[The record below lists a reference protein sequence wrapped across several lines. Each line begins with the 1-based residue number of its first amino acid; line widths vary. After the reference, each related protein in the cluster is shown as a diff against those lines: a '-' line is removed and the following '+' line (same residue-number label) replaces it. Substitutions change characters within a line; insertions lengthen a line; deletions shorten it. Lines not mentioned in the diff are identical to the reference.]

1 MSNHQSISDL
11 EFKMSDKVLN
21 NTNEIKD
28 LGVIF
33 NSKLTFD
40 AHIDAI
46 VSKAKQRLYLIRKSF
61 ISSDSSAL
69 IFAFKAYIIPI
80 LEYCS
85 TVWSP
90 SSIRDILRIESV
102 QRLFTKTLINCKDC
116 KSYGE
121 RLKLCGLTTLERR
134 RLVADLSLFYKI
146 CNTIVVVDLGDAI
159 IPLISPIT
167 KGHSRRYKVPSARIK
182 LQITSSLT

>member
-1 MSNHQSISDL
+1 M
-11 EFKMSDKVLN
+11 LN

-46 VSKAKQRLYLIRKSF
+46 VSKATQRLYLIRKSF
-61 ISSDSSAL
+61 TSSDSSAL
-69 IFAFKAYIIPI
+69 IFAFKANMITIR
-80 LEYCS
+80 EYYS

-121 RLKLCGLTTLERR
+121 RLKLCRLTTLERR

-146 CNTIVVVDLGDAI
+146 CNKIVVVDLGDAI
-159 IPLISPIT
+159 I
-167 KGHSRRYKVPSARIK
+167 R
-182 LQITSSLT
+182 